1 MLVLLGMPLLVVLII
16 CVIFCMFNR
25 RFGLAAI
32 FALLVILDNSYFK
45 LFAIN
50 AIGNNDDS
58 ARTIRVMTYNVNGW
72 GNWQNGWKDK
82 QELLEWIRTQD
93 VDVLSIQEFM
103 TWEASDFEDSLCKY
117 FPYSNN
123 VEIRSSYV
131 EPLTFSKY
139 PIVLSERISEH
150 VNSVDIV
157 VEDDTINVISC
168 YMPSN
173 NISKAK
179 CITDCYHL
187 IENGYSERNKQVDLL
202 SKKVKNRNT
211 IILGDL
217 NDVSG
222 SYSLKTLE
230 SLGFKDAWWHGG
242 FGLGLTYSKF
252 PICFRL
258 DHILNSKGLVVRN
271 VCVPHVI
278 FSDHYPVVADFTISK
293 KNER

>member
-1 MLVLLGMPLLVVLII
+1 MLPLIGMPLLVVLII
-16 CVIFCMFNR
+16 SVIICIFKR
-25 RFGLAAI
+25 WFGLAAL

-50 AIGNNDDS
+50 VIGIDDGS
-58 ARTIRVMTYNVNGW
+58 ERTIRVMTYNVNGW
-72 GNWQNGWKDK
+72 GNWQTGWKDK
-82 QELLEWIRTQD
+82 QDMLEWIRAQD

-103 TWEASDFEDSLCKY
+103 TWEAPDLEDSLCKY

-123 VEIRSSYV
+123 VEIRSSNV

-150 VNSVDIV
+150 INSIDIL
-157 VEDDTINVISC
+157 VENDTINVISC

-179 CITDCYHL
+179 RITDYYYL
-187 IENGYSERNKQVDLL
+187 IDNGYSERKKQGDLL
-202 SKKVKNRNT
+202 SRFVKNRNT

-222 SYSLKTLE
+222 SYSLRTLE

-242 FGLGLTYSKF
+242 NGLGLTYSKF
-252 PICFRL
+252 PFCFRL
-258 DHILNSKGLVVRN
+258 DHILYSEGLEVQSVS
-271 VCVPHVI
+271 VPRVD
-278 FSDHYPVVADFTISK
+278 FSDHYPIIAEFTIK
-293 KNER
+293 D

>member
-1 MLVLLGMPLLVVLII
+1 
-16 CVIFCMFNR
+16 MFKR
-25 RFGLAAI
+25 RFGLAAL

-50 AIGNNDDS
+50 CIGIDDGS
-58 ARTIRVMTYNVNGW
+58 ECTIRVMTYNVNGW
-72 GNWQNGWKDK
+72 GNWQNGWKNK
-82 QELLEWIRTQD
+82 QELLEWIKAQE

-103 TWEASDFEDSLCKY
+103 TWEAPDFEDSLCKY

-123 VEIRSSYV
+123 VEIRSSSV

-139 PIVLSERISEH
+139 PIVHSERINEH
-150 VNSVDIV
+150 INSVYIV

-179 CITDCYHL
+179 RITDYYHL
-187 IENGYSERNKQVDLL
+187 IDNGYSERKKQVDLL
-202 SKKVKNRNT
+202 SRFAKNRNA
-211 IILGDL
+211 IVLGDL

-222 SYSLKTLE
+222 SYSLRTLE
-230 SLGFKDAWWHGG
+230 NLGFKDAWWYGG
-242 FGLGLTYSKF
+242 NGFGLTYSKF

-258 DHILNSKGLVVRN
+258 DHVLYSKGLEVQSVS
-271 VCVPHVI
+271 VPHVDY
-278 FSDHYPVVADFTISK
+278 SDHFPLVIEIVI
-293 KNER
+293 

>member
-1 MLVLLGMPLLVVLII
+1 
-16 CVIFCMFNR
+16 MFKR
-25 RFGLAAI
+25 RFGFAAL
-32 FALLVILDNSYFK
+32 FALLAILSNSFFK

-50 AIGNNDDS
+50 VIGIDDGS

-72 GNWQNGWKDK
+72 GNWQTGWKDK
-82 QELLEWIRTQD
+82 QELLGWIRAQD

-103 TWEASDFEDSLCKY
+103 TWEAPDFEDSLCKY

-139 PIVLSERISEH
+139 PIVHSERISEH
-150 VNSVDIV
+150 INSIDIV

-179 CITDCYHL
+179 TVTDNYHL
-187 IENGYSERNKQVDLL
+187 IDKGYSERKKQVDLL
-202 SKKVKNRNT
+202 STIVKSRNT

-222 SYSLKTLE
+222 SYSLHTLE
-230 SLGFKDAWWHGG
+230 NLGFKDAWWYGG
-242 FGLGLTYSKF
+242 NGLGLTYSKF

-258 DHILNSKGLVVRN
+258 DHVLCSEGVDVRN
-271 VCVPHVI
+271 ASVPHVDY
-278 FSDHYPVVADFTISK
+278 SDHFPLVIEIVI
-293 KNER
+293 

>member
-16 CVIFCMFNR
+16 SVIICIFKR
-25 RFGLAAI
+25 WFGLAAL

-50 AIGNNDDS
+50 VIGDDEGS
-58 ARTIRVMTYNVNGW
+58 ERTIRVMTYNVNGW

-82 QELLEWIRTQD
+82 QELLEWIKAQD
-93 VDVLSIQEFM
+93 VDILSIQEFM
-103 TWEASDFEDSLCKY
+103 TWEAPDFEDSLCKY

-123 VEIRSSYV
+123 VEIRSSSV

-139 PIVLSERISEH
+139 PIVHSERISQH
-150 VNSVDIV
+150 INSVYIV

-179 CITDCYHL
+179 TVTDYYHL
-187 IENGYSERNKQVDLL
+187 IDNGCSERKNQVDLL
-202 SKKVKNRNT
+202 STKVKSKST

-217 NDVSG
+217 NDVSC
-222 SYSLKTLE
+222 SYSLRTFE
-230 SLGFKDAWWHGG
+230 NLGFKDAWWYGG
-242 FGLGLTYSKF
+242 NGIGLTFCNF
-252 PICFRL
+252 PFYYRL
-258 DHILNSKGLVVRN
+258 DHILYSEGFEVQSIS
-271 VCVPHVI
+271 VPI
-278 FSDHYPVVADFTISK
+278 ISFSDHYPVVVDFALLD
-293 KNER
+293 